1 MDHGRKTLF
10 PSCTDLIAGRAA
22 RSSTAAASGSSR
34 TGCLWFDGAGF
45 RLVWRDALPG
55 ARHSYR
61 SFYHRDD
68 DCRLMVDVFA
78 ASSFDDAKRELLAGF
93 HNCTSLVPPSVVPQL
108 GDVSYGKS
116 SRPRSSCAEILLV
129 SVANAGTVE
138 VDVRPFAVALDE
150 KVSDCLH

>member
-1 MDHGRKTLF
+1 MDVNALSQLYGSDRWPRRAELDGRCERFVIPDAL
-10 PSCTDLIAGRAA
+10 
-22 RSSTAAASGSSR
+22 
-34 TGCLWFDGAGF
+34 FDGAGF

-68 DCRLMVDVFA
+68 DCRLMVEVFA

-108 GDVSYGKS
+108 GDVSYGN
-116 SRPRSSCAEILLV
+116 RAAQQFVRGNLLV
-129 SVANAGTVE
+129 SVANAGTVY

>member
-1 MDHGRKTLF
+1 MDVNALSQLYGSDRWPRRAELDGRCERFVIPDAL
-10 PSCTDLIAGRAA
+10 
-22 RSSTAAASGSSR
+22 
-34 TGCLWFDGAGF
+34 FDGAGF

-68 DCRLMVDVFA
+68 DCR
-78 ASSFDDAKRELLAGF
+78 RG
-93 HNCTSLVPPSVVPQL
+93 N
-108 GDVSYGKS
+108 
-116 SRPRSSCAEILLV
+116 LLV

>member
-1 MDHGRKTLF
+1 MGVNALSQLYGSDRWPRRAELDGRCERFVIPDAL
-10 PSCTDLIAGRAA
+10 
-22 RSSTAAASGSSR
+22 
-34 TGCLWFDGAGF
+34 FDG
-45 RLVWRDALPG
+45 
-55 ARHSYR
+55 
-61 SFYHRDD
+61 
-68 DCRLMVDVFA
+68 FA

-108 GDVSYGKS
+108 GDVSYGN
-116 SRPRSSCAEILLV
+116 RAAQQFVRGNLLV